1 VLSWPNLKTIMVAK
15 TRKQSTTISMKFMH
29 STSEIA
35 KAVILKTF
43 LFVITVKKKK
53 QSSTEKSVGRGLMHD
68 VSSVVN

>member
-1 VLSWPNLKTIMVAK
+1 
-15 TRKQSTTISMKFMH
+15 MKFMH